1 MQERFYEL
9 ADELIAR
16 LQGEEVLL
24 LSFSGEESDF
34 ARFNRSAIRQAGA
47 VAQQELSIEL
57 IRGQRHVRSVCTLAG
72 QGEIDGPR
80 TAAALE
86 EARERLP
93 HVPEDPHLLY
103 ATEVRS
109 GEAIGQ
115 RKLPD
120 RGDVVD
126 AVLVAGVGRDLVGL
140 YAGGGI
146 FAGFANSLGQRNWFS
161 TYTFHLDWS
170 FYHAG
175 DKAVKSSFAGFE
187 WDEEA
192 FSRKVATAAEQLAI
206 LSRPP
211 RTIQPGEYR
220 VYLTPGALREFVQ
233 TIGWGGFGLKSH
245 RTKSTSLLKMIE
257 EGAALHAGVTLR
269 ENTAEGM
276 APNFT
281 DKGFVKPDAVTLI
294 ERGQYK
300 DCLVSPRSAKEY
312 GAQANAGGEYP
323 QSLDMAAGEV
333 DASEILERLG
343 DGIYVNQLWYLN
355 YSDRPACRIT
365 GMTRFA
371 TFWVEGGEIAA
382 PLNVMRFDETAYRV
396 LGGNLLG
403 LTAERELLPSGE
415 TYGCRSTDSA
425 RLPGVLVKDFRFT
438 L

>member
-57 IRGQRHVRSVCTLAG
+57 ILGQRHVRSMCTLAG

-233 TIGWGGFGLKSH
+233 TIAWGGFGLKSH

-323 QSLDMAAGEV
+323 QSLDMAAGVV

-365 GMTRFA
+365 GLTRFA